1 MTSTSAWVGTAIHK
15 PTRNPF
21 RILRAVWRTLREP
34 SDTKQ
39 VTIVEDVFM
48 SSRMLQKYAGWEC
61 AAAHLQGLNP
71 HLDFQLL
78 PVIHREEPSEDLA
91 RCRPG
96 SLGYIFA
103 SHIIRKELNPTIFPE
118 REIHSDADAIRAHL
132 TQTHDIWHVVTGF
145 GNDLS
150 GEFGVVAFSCAQT
163 RAPIGTLLLGIGL
176 LNTALFAHAS
186 LGERLEA
193 ITLGWRMGCNA
204 KLLFGI
210 DWSDYWEMPLE
221 TVREQLN
228 IPPDNSVGEGVIKSA
243 H

>member
-1 MTSTSAWVGTAIHK
+1 MTALHT

-34 SDTKQ
+34 GDTEQ
-39 VTIVEDVFM
+39 VTIAEDVFM

-61 AAAHLQGLNP
+61 AAAHLKGLNP
-71 HLDFQLL
+71 LLDFQSL
-78 PVIHREEPSEDLA
+78 PVTHREKPFADLA
-91 RCRPG
+91 KCRPE
-96 SLGYIFA
+96 SLGHVFA
-103 SHIIRKELNPTIFPE
+103 SHIIQKDLNPTIFPE
-118 REIHSDADAIRAHL
+118 REIHSDSDAIRAHL
-132 TQTHDIWHVVTGF
+132 TETHDIWHVVTGF
-145 GNDLS
+145 GNDLP

-186 LGERLEA
+186 LGERLDA

-221 TVREQLN
+221 TVRQQLN
-228 IPPDNSVGEGVIKSA
+228 IPAANSVGEGVIGPA